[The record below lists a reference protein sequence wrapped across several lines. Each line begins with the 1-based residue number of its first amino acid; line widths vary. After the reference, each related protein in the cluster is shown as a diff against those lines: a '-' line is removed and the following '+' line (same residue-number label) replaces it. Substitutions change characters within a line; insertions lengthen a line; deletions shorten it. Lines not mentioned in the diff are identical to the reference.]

1 MSLLRRLAGGNSES
15 RNDVP
20 WAGWPPYPLNSQ
32 QPSAAT
38 FAGVAVN
45 ADSAMRHA
53 AVWACVRLISGTIG
67 QMPLQAVSDAAAFPE
82 VVSPTPQLL
91 ASPSALVPRSAWV
104 ESVLVALLLRGNCY
118 GRVVEWSSMGRPT
131 RIDLLN
137 PDRVRPDWDK
147 ASGQKVFWLHGDDGS
162 SVPHYAWETGRGDIW
177 HVPGLLLPGSWVGL
191 SPIEYAKQT
200 IGQGLAA
207 EKFGSQWFGEGG
219 VPAAILSTDQPVT
232 EEQASTIK
240 SRFMTAVRGRR
251 EPAVLGAGLKYEA
264 IQVAPEESQ
273 FIEAQSWST
282 AQVAR
287 VFGLSPSL
295 LEVST
300 GSSNA
305 LSYQNRE
312 SRVSDF
318 MAFGLGP
325 WIHRLEES
333 LTTLLPDA
341 EHARFK
347 TGAVLRADIQTRYQ
361 SYLTAAQIE
370 QATGSPLLTANE
382 MRSLENL
389 PPLDESNVVDTTARV
404 NAVGVLVRSGFDPHD
419 ALKLLGLPDLGYS
432 DVYPVTVI
440 PADAVGGPNGGTQ
453 G

>member
-1 MSLLRRLAGGNSES
+1 MSLIRRLTGGASEQ

-32 QPSAAT
+32 QPGQST
-38 FAGVAVN
+38 FAGVNVS
-45 ADSAMRHA
+45 ADTAMRHA

-67 QMPLQAVSDAAAFPE
+67 QMPLQAVVDSGEYPQP
-82 VVSPTPQLL
+82 VSPTPQLL
-91 ASPSALVPRSAWV
+91 DSPSALVPRSAWV
-104 ESVLVALLLRGNCY
+104 ESVLVSLLLRGNCY
-118 GRVVEWSSMGRPT
+118 GQVVEWSSMGRPT
-131 RIDLLN
+131 RIDILN
-137 PDRVRPDWDK
+137 PDRVRPEWDSANK
-147 ASGQKVFWLHGDDGS
+147 RKVFWLSGQDGS
-162 SVPHYAWETGRGDIW
+162 MVPHYSWDTGRGDIW

-240 SRFMTAVRGRR
+240 SRFMSAVRGKR

-287 VFGLSPSL
+287 VFGLSPSI

-305 LSYQNRE
+305 LTYQNRE

-318 MAFGLGP
+318 LAFGLGP

-333 LTTLLPDA
+333 FSSLLPDP
-341 EHARFK
+341 EQARFK

-361 SYLTAAQIE
+361 SYLTAAQVA

-382 MRSLENL
+382 MRSFENL
-389 PPLDESNVVDTTARV
+389 PPIESSNVVDTTARV
-404 NAVGVLVRSGFDPHD
+404 NAVGVLVRSGYDPHD
-419 ALKLLGLPDLGYS
+419 ALKLMGLPDLGYS
-432 DVYPVTVI
+432 DVYPVTVM
-440 PADAVGGPNGGTQ
+440 PADANGGPTGGQ
-453 G
+453 QA

>member
-1 MSLLRRLAGGNSES
+1 MSLIRRLVGGESER

-32 QPSAAT
+32 QPGQST
-38 FAGVAVN
+38 FAGVNVS

-67 QMPLQAVSDAAAFPE
+67 QMPLQAVEQSGEYPQ
-82 VVSPTPQLL
+82 VVTPTPQLL
-91 ASPSALVPRSAWV
+91 GAPSSLVPRSAWV
-104 ESVLVALLLRGNCY
+104 ESVLVSLLLRGNAY
-118 GRVVEWSSMGRPT
+118 GKVVEFSSLGRPT
-131 RIDLLN
+131 RIDLLS
-137 PDRVRPDWDK
+137 PDRVRADWD
-147 ASGQKVFWLHGDDGS
+147 SVNGRKVFYVSGNDGS
-162 SVPHYAWETGRGDIW
+162 MVPHYSWDTGRGDIW

-219 VPAAILSTDQPVT
+219 VPAAVLSTDQAVT

-240 SRFMTAVRGRR
+240 ARFMAAVRGKR
-251 EPAVLGAGLKYEA
+251 EPAILGAGLKYEA

-305 LSYQNRE
+305 LTYQNRE

-318 MAFGLGP
+318 LAFGLGP

-333 LTTLLPDA
+333 LSTLLPDPQQ
-341 EHARFK
+341 ARFR
-347 TGAVLRADIQTRYQ
+347 TGAILRADIQTRYQ
-361 SYLTAAQIE
+361 TYAVAAQV
-370 QATGSPLLTANE
+370 QSATGQSLLTVNE
-382 MRSLENL
+382 MRALENL
-389 PPLDESNVVDTTARV
+389 PPLDA
-404 NAVGVLVRSGFDPHD
+404 NA
-419 ALKLLGLPDLGYS
+419 
-432 DVYPVTVI
+432 
-440 PADAVGGPNGGTQ
+440 
-453 G
+453 

>member
-1 MSLLRRLAGGNSES
+1 MSLIRRLVGGESER

-32 QPSAAT
+32 QPGQST
-38 FAGVAVN
+38 FAGVNVS

-67 QMPLQAVSDAAAFPE
+67 QMPLQAVEQSGEYPQ
-82 VVSPTPQLL
+82 VVTPTPQLL
-91 ASPSALVPRSAWV
+91 GAPSSLVPRSAWV
-104 ESVLVALLLRGNCY
+104 ESVLVSLLLRGNAY
-118 GRVVEWSSMGRPT
+118 GKVVEFSSLGRPT
-131 RIDLLN
+131 RIDLLS
-137 PDRVRPDWDK
+137 PDRVRADWD
-147 ASGQKVFWLHGDDGS
+147 SVNGRKVFYVSGNDGS
-162 SVPHYAWETGRGDIW
+162 MVPHYSWDTGRGDIW

-219 VPAAILSTDQPVT
+219 VPAAVLSTDQAVT

-240 SRFMTAVRGRR
+240 ARFMAAVRGKR
-251 EPAVLGAGLKYEA
+251 EPAILGAGLKYEA

-305 LSYQNRE
+305 LTYQNRE

-318 MAFGLGP
+318 LAFGLGP

-333 LTTLLPDA
+333 LSTLLPDPQQ
-341 EHARFK
+341 ARFR
-347 TGAVLRADIQTRYQ
+347 TGAILRADIQTRYQ
-361 SYLTAAQIE
+361 TYAVAAQV
-370 QATGSPLLTANE
+370 QSATGQPLLTVNE
-382 MRSLENL
+382 MRALENL
-389 PPLDESNVVDTTARV
+389 PPLDA
-404 NAVGVLVRSGFDPHD
+404 NA
-419 ALKLLGLPDLGYS
+419 
-432 DVYPVTVI
+432 
-440 PADAVGGPNGGTQ
+440 
-453 G
+453 

>member
-1 MSLLRRLAGGNSES
+1 MSLIRRLTQGASEH

-20 WAGWPPYPLNSQ
+20 WAGWPAFPLNSQ
-32 QPSAAT
+32 QPGTST
-38 FAGVAVN
+38 FSGVNVS

-67 QMPLQAVSDAAAFPE
+67 QMPLQGVRDSGDYPE
-82 VVSPTPQLL
+82 PVSPTPPLL
-91 ASPSALVPRSAWV
+91 ASPSSIVPRSAWV
-104 ESVLVALLLRGNCY
+104 ESVLVSLLLRGNCY
-118 GRVVEWSSMGRPT
+118 GRVVETGANGRAT
-131 RIDLLN
+131 KIDILN
-137 PDRVRPDWDK
+137 PDRVRPDVE
-147 ASGQKVFWLHGDDGS
+147 AGTRRKVFYLSGDDGS
-162 SVPHYAWETGRGDIW
+162 MVAHYPFDTGRGDIW

-240 SRFMTAVRGRR
+240 TRFMSAVRGKR
-251 EPAVLGAGLKYEA
+251 EPAILGAGLKYEA

-305 LSYQNRE
+305 LTYQNRE

-318 MAFGLGP
+318 LAFGLGP

-333 LTTLLPDA
+333 LSALLPNPQQ
-341 EHARFK
+341 ARFK
-347 TGAVLRADIQTRYQ
+347 TGAILRADIQTRYQ
-361 SYLTAAQIE
+361 TYAIAAQV
-370 QATGSPLLTANE
+370 QSATGQPLLTTNE
-382 MRSLENL
+382 MRALENL
-389 PPLDESNVVDTTARV
+389 PPLPAAD
-404 NAVGVLVRSGFDPHD
+404 G
-419 ALKLLGLPDLGYS
+419 GL
-432 DVYPVTVI
+432 T
-440 PADAVGGPNGGTQ
+440 GGTPNE
-453 G
+453 

>member
-1 MSLLRRLAGGNSES
+1 MSLIRRLAGGASEQ

-32 QPSAAT
+32 QPGTST
-38 FAGVAVN
+38 FAGMNVS

-67 QMPLQAVSDAAAFPE
+67 QMPLQAVRDTGEYPQP
-82 VVSPTPQLL
+82 VSPNPQLL
-91 ASPSALVPRSAWV
+91 AAPSSLIPRSSWV
-104 ESVLVALLLRGNCY
+104 ESVLVSLLLRGNCY
-118 GRVVEWSSMGRPT
+118 GQVVEWSSMGRPT
-131 RIDLLN
+131 RIDLLS
-137 PDRVRPDWDK
+137 PDRVRPDWD
-147 ASGQKVFWLHGDDGS
+147 AANGRKVFYLSGANGS
-162 SVPHYAWETGRGDIW
+162 MVPHYAWDTGRGDIW

-207 EKFGSQWFGEGG
+207 ERFGSQWFGEGG
-219 VPAAILSTDQPVT
+219 VPAAILSTDQSIT

-240 SRFMTAVRGRR
+240 SRFMSAVRGKR

-282 AQVAR
+282 SQVCR
-287 VFGLSPSL
+287 IFGLSPSL

-305 LSYQNRE
+305 LTYQNRD

-318 MAFGLGP
+318 LAFGLGP

-333 LTTLLPDA
+333 MSTLLPNPQQ
-341 EHARFK
+341 ARFR
-347 TGAVLRADIQTRYQ
+347 TGAILRADIQTRYQ
-361 SYLTAAQIE
+361 TYSVAAQV
-370 QATGSPLLTANE
+370 QAATGQPLLTVDE
-382 MRSLENL
+382 MRALENL
-389 PPLDESNVVDTTARV
+389 PPLPAAD
-404 NAVGVLVRSGFDPHD
+404 G
-419 ALKLLGLPDLGYS
+419 GL
-432 DVYPVTVI
+432 T
-440 PADAVGGPNGGTQ
+440 GGTNA
-453 G
+453 